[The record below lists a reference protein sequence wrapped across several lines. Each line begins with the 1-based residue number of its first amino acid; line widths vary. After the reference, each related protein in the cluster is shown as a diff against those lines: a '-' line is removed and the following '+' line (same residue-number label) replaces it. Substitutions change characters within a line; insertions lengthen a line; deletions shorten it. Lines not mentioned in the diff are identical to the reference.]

1 MTNLE
6 FLFSILNNLVG
17 VCMFAVIVGN
27 IAIIVESI
35 NKKQNEFQ
43 ALVDSTKTYMERKDL
58 PQDFQDQIKRWHVQC
73 MRARDA

>member
-58 PQDFQDQIKRWHVQC
+58 PQDFQDQIKRWHVHC